1 MTNNLE
7 WTEMKRP
14 PLHHMKMWLA
24 SWRNTISFVI
34 ALDEQAEEDSEWHGY
49 IASYRDMIE
58 NTKPVRIGQA
68 YDSLE
73 KAKQA
78 CFEIIDQQRQRGS
91 WTHS

>member
-1 MTNNLE
+1 MTNILE

-24 SWRNTISFVI
+24 SYRNTISFVI
-34 ALDEQAEEDSEWHGY
+34 ALDEYTDEPEYQGY

-73 KAKQA
+73 KAKRA
-78 CFEIIDQQRQRGS
+78 CSDIIDQQRQRGS